1 MTIHL
6 ALVNGR
12 MRDEISSNHLS
23 ADHLAA
29 FLDGRLTG
37 SDRERAVRHFA
48 ECGECRAELTELQDV
63 LPATRRAP
71 AGRWIAAAAA
81 AILAAVT
88 IPNLVSDRAREGK
101 SRVRTDQEIRVPDGT
116 NAIPVVS
123 PTDQSTVPQTG
134 IELSWR
140 SAGVGATYAVTVQDS
155 SGSEVWKRTSL
166 AVTSITVP
174 ETTRLNP
181 GSRYFWSVDARLAD
195 GTTAKTGPHTFVVR

>member
-12 MRDEISSNHLS
+12 MRDDISSDHLS

-29 FLDGRLTG
+29 FLDRRLTG

-48 ECGECRAELTELQDV
+48 ECGECREELTELRDV
-63 LPATRRAP
+63 LPATRRAG
-71 AGRWIAAAAA
+71 AGRWIAAAA
-81 AILAAVT
+81 ILAVLT
-88 IPNLVSDRAREGK
+88 IPSFVGDRAREGR
-101 SRVRTDQEIRVPDGT
+101 SRVRTDQEVRLPDVT

-123 PTDQSTVPQTG
+123 PADQSTVPQMG

-155 SGSEVWKRTSL
+155 SGSEVWKRSSL
-166 AVTSITVP
+166 ADTSITVP
-174 ETTRLNP
+174 ETTRLNS

-195 GTTAKTGPHTFVVR
+195 GTTAKTGAHTFIIR